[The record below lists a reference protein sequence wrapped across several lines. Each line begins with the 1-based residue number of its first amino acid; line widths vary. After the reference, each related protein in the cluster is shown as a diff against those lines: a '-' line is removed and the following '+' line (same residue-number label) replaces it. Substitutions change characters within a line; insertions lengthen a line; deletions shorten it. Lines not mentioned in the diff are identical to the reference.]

1 MNESDHYT
9 NLDILLSWINVIHQ
23 QRTHPE
29 KNTQSIIIVGVNRQH
44 LHSDIKMQESMVRF
58 MLFPLT
64 FFCWL
69 AA

>member
-44 LHSDIKMQESMVRF
+44 LHSDIKMQESMVRN
-58 MLFPLT
+58 MVVPID
-64 FFCWL
+64 FFFVG
-69 AA
+69 